1 MPRIPLFKL
10 RSREAP
16 SPPPDLASYV
26 PALPLDGI
34 QPGIDNLRS
43 DVYLSPKF
51 EEQMRTHLSRFI
63 VRYGGVER
71 VLDEHN
77 PAPVEEKQ
85 TREMF
90 VRPVTSSSVSIS
102 APTSS
107 AGVPAAKALRSE
119 PAEIKKL
126 LTDIHM
132 SILQSAKREG

>member
-16 SPPPDLASYV
+16 GPPPDLISYV
-26 PALPLDGI
+26 PALALDGI

-51 EEQMRTHLSRFI
+51 VEQMRIHLSRFI
-63 VRYGGVER
+63 IRYGGVER

-85 TREMF
+85 QSREMF
-90 VRPVTSSSVSIS
+90 VRPVTSSS
-102 APTSS
+102 APASS
-107 AGVPAAKALRSE
+107 AGVPAAKAPRSE

-132 SILQSAKREG
+132 SILQGA